1 MVSACHVVSMLCNE
15 RVGRVECKPCLQ
27 PPFDY
32 YLDNMAKSVELN
44 HLMKSYF
51 ELCDMGIFF
60 PTGSRTKYE
69 LFR

>member
-27 PPFDY
+27 NPFDY

-44 HLMKSYF
+44 HLIKSYF

-60 PTGSRTKYE
+60 PTGNRTKYE